1 MKKLYSTLIGAVS
14 VVVIATL
21 VLAAQAPP
29 SITLQTVLDAFNRIP
44 PVWSQILPAAE
55 RFVLVMGGAGV
66 LDKET
71 GLVWEQSPN
80 EPART
85 WVDAQLFCNIKN
97 VGNRRGWRLPTVHEL
112 ASLIDPSNPTG
123 NPDLPVGHPFGNV
136 PALSTIYW
144 SATTD
149 AADSGRAWEVNFFFG
164 NEAGGPESMVKSTLN
179 LVWCVRGGI
188 GADPK

>member
-1 MKKLYSTLIGAVS
+1 MKKLYSTVIAAIAL
-14 VVVIATL
+14 VVVASL
-21 VLAAQAPP
+21 VLAAQAP

-44 PVWSQILPAAE
+44 PVWSQVLPAAE

-71 GLVWEQSPN
+71 GLVWEQSPDN
-80 EPART
+80 TDTT
-85 WVDAQLFCNIKN
+85 WANAQLVCNLKTA
-97 VGNRRGWRLPTVHEL
+97 GNRKGWRSPTVNEL

-123 NPDLPVGHPFGNV
+123 NPDLPAGHPFSN
-136 PALSTIYW
+136 ALSDTYW

-149 AADSGRAWEVNFFFG
+149 AADSARGWEVNFNFG
-164 NEAGGPESMVKSTLN
+164 NLAGGPESEVKTLTN
-179 LVWCVRGGI
+179 PVWCVRGGI

>member
-1 MKKLYSTLIGAVS
+1 MKKLYSKLIAAVAFAIF
-14 VVVIATL
+14 VTPVFAATPPTT
-21 VLAAQAPP
+21 QA
-29 SITLQTVLDAFNRIP
+29 ILDAVVRIP
-44 PVWSQILPAAE
+44 PAWSQILPVTE

-85 WVDAQLFCNIKN
+85 WVNAHLFCNIKA
-97 VGNRRGWRLPTVHEL
+97 VGNRKGWRLPTVQEL
-112 ASLIDPSNPTG
+112 ASLIDPSNPG
-123 NPDLPVGHPFGNV
+123 GDPDLPVGHPFSGVQN
-136 PALSTIYW
+136 SIYW

-149 AADSGRAWEVNFFFG
+149 AAGPTGAWEVNFNFAPL
-164 NEAGGPESMVKSTLN
+164 AGGPEVMAKTEEN
-179 LVWCVRGGI
+179 FVWCVRGAT